1 MEVYYSESA
10 LVDLD
15 EIERRLAA
23 YSVDAAVRF
32 FTELDDSFKLLAELP
47 LLGKARDELQ
57 PGIRSFIYRGN
68 YTILYSRLDEGVLIE
83 RVVAPRRDIGG
94 MFR

>member
-1 MEVYYSESA
+1 MAVHYSESA

-23 YSVDAAVRF
+23 YSTDVAARF
-32 FTELDDSFKLLAELP
+32 FTELDDTLKLLAEVP

-57 PGIRSFIYRGN
+57 PGIRSLVHKGG
-68 YTILYSRLDEGVLIE
+68 YTILYSQMDESVLIE
-83 RVVAPRRDIGG
+83 RVAAPRRDIEG